1 MEEQV
6 TLAQMLRARE
16 ERTARQQAL
25 LEQYRSPLVSF
36 VMNIAGPVKDSPL
49 IRQGFALGE
58 KLLFQQLLRE
68 NVPCVYQEKVNAP
81 TGPEGLYVVKAS
93 AAQVK
98 VLAEELEEGFPLGRL
113 WDMDVLSPQGIKL
126 ERAAPRRCLLCG
138 QPAQVCARSRFHSL
152 EELQNRTR
160 QLLEE
165 TIYRWE
171 QETAAS
177 LACRAL
183 LYEVSVTPKPGLVDR
198 QNSGSHQDM
207 DFYTFLDSAAALHP
221 YFSQCVQMGQRTRN
235 QSPQETFSRLR
246 LSGRLAESGMLAVTG
261 GANTHKGAIFT
272 LGLVCGG
279 LGRLGMERWSSPE
292 RVLAEAKAMA
302 QGIVDQELSSL
313 AENTARTPGERFYL
327 QYGITGVRG
336 QAEQG
341 FPAVLEVGLPVLETG
356 LEQGRSRDEAGAGA
370 LLSLLA
376 QIQDT
381 NMIRRGG
388 IAAQREQSARLRI
401 LLAKD
406 PFPSR
411 EILEALDLEYIQAN
425 WSPGGSAD
433 LLALSWLLHFLRE
446 V

>member
-16 ERTARQQAL
+16 ERTTRQQAL
-25 LEQYRSPLVSF
+25 LEQYGLPLVSF

-98 VLAEELEEGFPLGRL
+98 ALAEELEEGFPLGRL

-138 QPAQVCARSRFHSL
+138 KPAQVCARSRSHPL

-207 DFYTFLDSAAALHP
+207 DFYTFLDSAVELHS
-221 YFSQCVQMGQRTRN
+221 YFCRCVQMGQRTRN

>member
-126 ERAAPRRCLLCG
+126 ERVAPRRCLLCG
-138 QPAQVCARSRFHSL
+138 QPAQVCARSRFHPL

-356 LEQGRSRDEAGAGA
+356 LEQGRSLDEAGAGA

-376 QIQDT
+376 HIQDT

-388 IAAQREQSARLRI
+388 IAAQREQSARLRA
-401 LLAKD
+401 LLAKER
-406 PFPSR
+406 FPSR
-411 EILEALDLEYIQAN
+411 EMLEALDQEYIKAN

-433 LLALSWLLHFLRE
+433 LLALCWLLHFLRE

>member
-93 AAQVK
+93 AVQVK
-98 VLAEELEEGFPLGRL
+98 DLTEELEEGLPLGRL
-113 WDMDVLSPQGIKL
+113 WDMDVISPQGIKL

-138 QPAQVCARSRFHSL
+138 QPAQVCARSSSHPL
-152 EELQNRTR
+152 EELQNQTR

-165 TIYRWE
+165 TIFRWE
-171 QETAAS
+171 QETAAF
-177 LACRAL
+177 LTCRAL

-221 YFSQCVQMGQRTRN
+221 FFSQCVQMGQRTRN

-246 LSGRLAESGMLAVTG
+246 LSGRLAESGMLATTG
-261 GANTHKGAIFT
+261 GANTHKGAVFT

-356 LEQGRSRDEAGAGA
+356 LEQGRSLDEAGAGA

-376 QIQDT
+376 HIQDT

-388 IAAQREQSARLRI
+388 IAAQREQSARLRA
-401 LLAKD
+401 LLAKER
-406 PFPSR
+406 FPSR
-411 EILEALDLEYIQAN
+411 EMLEALDQEYIKAN

-433 LLALSWLLHFLRE
+433 LLALCWLLHFLRE

>member
-6 TLAQMLRARE
+6 TLAQMLWARE
-16 ERTARQQAL
+16 ERAARQEAL
-25 LEQYRSPLVSF
+25 LEQYGMPLVSF

-81 TGPEGLYVVKAS
+81 TGPEGVYVVKAS
-93 AAQVK
+93 AVQVK
-98 VLAEELEEGFPLGRL
+98 DLTEELEEGLPLGRL
-113 WDMDVLSPQGIKL
+113 WDMDVISPQGIKL

-138 QPAQVCARSRFHSL
+138 QPAQVCARSSSHPL
-152 EELQNRTR
+152 EELQNQTR

-165 TIYRWE
+165 TIFRWE
-171 QETAAS
+171 QETAAF
-177 LACRAL
+177 LTCRAL

-221 YFSQCVQMGQRTRN
+221 FFSQCVQMGQRTRN

-246 LSGRLAESGMLAVTG
+246 LSGRLAESGMLATTG
-261 GANTHKGAIFT
+261 GANTHKGAVFT

-356 LEQGRSRDEAGAGA
+356 LEQGRSLDEAGAGA

-376 QIQDT
+376 HIQDT

-388 IAAQREQSARLRI
+388 IAAQREQSARLRA
-401 LLAKD
+401 LLAKER
-406 PFPSR
+406 FPSR
-411 EILEALDLEYIQAN
+411 EMLEALDQEYIKAN

-433 LLALSWLLHFLRE
+433 LLALCWLLHFLRE

>member
-6 TLAQMLRARE
+6 TLTQMLRARE
-16 ERTARQQAL
+16 ERAARQQAL
-25 LEQYRSPLVSF
+25 LEQYGLPLVSF

-81 TGPEGLYVVKAS
+81 TGPEGLYVVKAP

-98 VLAEELEEGFPLGRL
+98 SLAEELEEGFPLGRL

-138 QPAQVCARSRFHSL
+138 QPAQVCARSRSHPL

-165 TIYRWE
+165 SIYRWE

-207 DFYTFLDSAAALHP
+207 DFYTFLDSAVVLHP
-221 YFSQCVQMGQRTRN
+221 YFCQCVQMGQRTRN

-246 LSGRLAESGMLAVTG
+246 LSGRLAESGMLAATG
-261 GANTHKGAIFT
+261 GANTHKGAVFT

-292 RVLAEAKAMA
+292 RVLAEVKAMA

-356 LEQGRSRDEAGAGA
+356 MEQGRSRDEAGAGA

-381 NMIRRGG
+381 SMIRRGG
-388 IAAQREQSARLRI
+388 LAAQREQSARLRT

-433 LLALSWLLHFLRE
+433 LLALCWLLHFLRE